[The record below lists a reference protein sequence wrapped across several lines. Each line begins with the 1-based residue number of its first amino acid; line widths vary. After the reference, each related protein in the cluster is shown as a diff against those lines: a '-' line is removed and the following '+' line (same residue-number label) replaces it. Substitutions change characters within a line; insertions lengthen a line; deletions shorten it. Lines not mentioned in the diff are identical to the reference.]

1 MSVLAQPDMVKPLKR
16 TQTTS
21 NLSDDGRF
29 ALLQEMWCSGNAPRR
44 GRPKKGSSQ
53 PRWADFGFTR
63 QRVHERRRM
72 AEIPDDQFEA
82 YLSGRSQDGKRITR
96 RGILVHFGKINVRT
110 ADVFEGTPIGDLAE
124 ALLRGAE
131 AVFSELNKRER
142 YALLHAL
149 RFRLRCI
156 ASAADLER
164 EE

>member
-1 MSVLAQPDMVKPLKR
+1 MNALAQPDMVKPLER
-16 TQTTS
+16 TQRTS
-21 NLSDDGRF
+21 NLTDDERF
-29 ALLQEMWCSGNAPRR
+29 ALLREMWRSGNMPRR

-63 QRVHERRRM
+63 QRVHEWRRM
-72 AEIPDDQFEA
+72 AEIPEDQFEA
-82 YLSGRSQDGKRITR
+82 YLSGRRQDGKGITR
-96 RGILVHFGKINVRT
+96 RGILVQFGKINIRT

-156 ASAADLER
+156 AGAADLER
-164 EE
+164 DE

>member
-1 MSVLAQPDMVKPLKR
+1 MSALAQPDMVEPLERMQMK
-16 TQTTS
+16 S
-21 NLSDDGRF
+21 NLTDDERF
-29 ALLQEMWCSGNAPRR
+29 ALLQEMWRSGNVPRR
-44 GRPKKGSSQ
+44 GRPKKGSSE
-53 PRWADFGFTR
+53 PRWADFGLTR
-63 QRVHERRRM
+63 QLVHEWRRM
-72 AEIPDDQFEA
+72 AEIPEDQFEA

-124 ALLRGAE
+124 VLLRGAE

-142 YALLHAL
+142 YALLYAL